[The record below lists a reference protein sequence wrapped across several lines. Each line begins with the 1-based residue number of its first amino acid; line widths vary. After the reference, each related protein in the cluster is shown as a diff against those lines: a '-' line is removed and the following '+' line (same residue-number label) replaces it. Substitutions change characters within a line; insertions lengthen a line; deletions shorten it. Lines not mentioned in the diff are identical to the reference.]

1 MAGRGVLHLELDGEF
16 AAEALAELA
25 WSEAVELAEKE
36 LPILIDGMRI
46 YQGQKAVDRL
56 KE

>member
-1 MAGRGVLHLELDGEF
+1 MHLDIDGEYG
-16 AAEALAELA
+16 AEALAELA
-25 WSEAVELAEKE
+25 WAEAIELAEQD
-36 LPILIDGMRI
+36 LPILIDGLKI